1 MSNVFNK
8 RVNTTYIKSSYKICV
23 TGCFIEECLFF
34 TVSTFGNICMLTS
47 NSWKLNFFNQLEM
60 TTEH

>member
-23 TGCFIEECLFF
+23 IGCFIEECLFF
-34 TVSTFGNICMLTS
+34 TGSTLVASVCLQVIVGNLISLIS
-47 NSWKLNFFNQLEM
+47 
-60 TTEH
+60 